1 MRALFAMTGLLALA
15 AGSTGGAAAQTQA
28 DAYYPPEEMA
38 SARAALRHATGG
50 ARRFYFQTDRLELR
64 DQRDDEQVLLWD
76 VDAWYGGQVNRL
88 WLKSEAEFALDEDDF
103 EELEVQALYSRAISD
118 YFDLQAG
125 IRHDVEPAA
134 GRTHAVLGIQG
145 EAPYWFEIDAA
156 FFLSDKGEMSAAL
169 ETEYDFLLTQRLIL
183 QPRAELSW
191 SAEAIPGLG
200 IGSGLGSIKA
210 GLRLR
215 YEIRR
220 QFAPYV
226 GVEWSRQLGETGD
239 IAAAAGERTDNTALV
254 AGLRI
259 WF

>member
-1 MRALFAMTGLLALA
+1 MRALFPTAAVLALA
-15 AGSTGGAAAQTQA
+15 AGSTAAAQTQA
-28 DAYYPPEEMA
+28 DAYYPPEDMA
-38 SARAALRHATGG
+38 QARTALRHETGG
-50 ARRFYFQTDRLELR
+50 TRRFYVQTDRLELR
-64 DQRDDEQVLLWD
+64 DQRDGEQALLWD
-76 VDAWYGGQVNRL
+76 MDAWYGGQINRI
-88 WLKSEAEFALDEDDF
+88 WLKSEAEFSLEEDEF
-103 EELEVQALYSRAISD
+103 EELDVQALYSRAISD
-118 YFDLQAG
+118 YFDLQTG
-125 IRHDVEPAA
+125 IRHDIEPDA
-134 GRTHAVLGIQG
+134 GRTHAVLGVQG

-156 FFLSDKGEMSAAL
+156 LFLSDEGEVTAAL

-191 SAEAIPGLG
+191 SAEEIPELG
-200 IGSGLGSIKA
+200 IGSGLGSVEA

-220 QFAPYV
+220 QFAPYI

-239 IAAAAGERTDNTALV
+239 LAAAAGERTDNTALV

>member
-1 MRALFAMTGLLALA
+1 MRVLFCPLAGVLALA
-15 AGSTGGAAAQTQA
+15 AGTTAAAQTQA

-38 SARAALRHATGG
+38 EARAALRHATGG
-50 ARRFYFQTDRLELR
+50 ARRFYFRTDRLELR

-88 WLKSEAEFALDEDDF
+88 WLKSEAEFSLEEDAF
-103 EELEVQALYSRAISD
+103 EELEIQALYSRAISD
-118 YFDLQAG
+118 YFDLQTG
-125 IRHDVEPAA
+125 IRHDIEPDA

-145 EAPYWFEIDAA
+145 ETPYWFEIDAA
-156 FFLSDKGEMSAAL
+156 LFLSDEGELTAGL
-169 ETEYDFLLTQRLIL
+169 ETEYDFLLTQRLVL

-191 SAEAIPGLG
+191 SADEIPELG
-200 IGSGLGSIKA
+200 IGSGLGSLEA

-226 GVEWSRQLGETGD
+226 GVEWSRKFGETGD
-239 IAAAAGERTDNTALV
+239 IAAAAGDRTDNTALV